1 MVHVPWRR
9 HLPHRLRC
17 QRRCQERLLA
27 HPRRCPSRYRHRL
40 RKPGKITYMQ
50 YCAIY
55 AGRDRDA
62 EKRLC
67 CSGLL
72 TSMFELARQRVN
84 LGLAAVPAAIGALIL
99 PDTPNSLI
107 ERGYEEEAKAML
119 RKIRGTDDI
128 QAEYDDLVAAI
139 EEAKSVEIPRS
150 DILQRNDAS
159 LVSAPISGLVNVSA
173 TFISIATVDKLGRR
187 ALFLQDG
194 TQMLVSQVMVG
205 TLIALKFGTSSVA
218 AELTKSY
225 ASILVFF
232 MSIYVAAFAWSWRLL
247 RWLVV

>member
-1 MVHVPWRR
+1 MFLGGVTFLIGSVVNGAARNVF
-9 HLPHRLRC
+9 LPILGGV
-17 QRRCQERLLA
+17 LL
-27 HPRRCPSRYRHRL
+27 
-40 RKPGKITYMQ
+40 
-50 YCAIY
+50 
-55 AGRDRDA
+55 GRDRDA

-84 LGLAAVPAAIGALIL
+84 LGLAAVPAAIGVLIL

-150 DILQRNDAS
+150 DILQRKYGHQLTMTIGFGGDAS